1 MAKADWGTKRN
12 CFSCATKFYDFKRD
26 PILCPSCGKEL
37 LLEKPARIKL
47 NKNNNEK
54 TSKDDLP
61 ENEILEDDTKDDS
74 IILEDDIID
83 EHINVVSNL
92 EEHDNENDGIEVEI
106 SIHTETADILS
117 CELPQSIETKI
128 IYTEPG
134 VKGDTATNATK
145 LAKIETGAEIQV
157 PLFINENDKVKIDI
171 RQGKY
176 VERVK

>member
-37 LLEKPARIKL
+37 LLEKPVRIKL

-61 ENEILEDDTKDDS
+61 EKEILEDDTKDDS
-74 IILEDDIID
+74 IVLEEDIID
-83 EHINVVSNL
+83 EHINVASNL

-106 SIHTETADILS
+106 DQDDGFQVIEDDSNAI
-117 CELPQSIETKI
+117 ELEEVQSEK
-128 IYTEPG
+128 
-134 VKGDTATNATK
+134 
-145 LAKIETGAEIQV
+145 KIE
-157 PLFINENDKVKIDI
+157 
-171 RQGKY
+171 
-176 VERVK
+176 